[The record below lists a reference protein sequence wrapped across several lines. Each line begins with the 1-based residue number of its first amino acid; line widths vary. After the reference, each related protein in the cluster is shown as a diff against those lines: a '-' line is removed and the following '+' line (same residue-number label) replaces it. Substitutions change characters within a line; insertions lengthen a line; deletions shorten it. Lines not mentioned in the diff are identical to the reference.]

1 MYQKYT
7 HKKVLMKLI
16 LKAKSQKPKAPS
28 TNSTTT
34 ELALRAYVSVEIN
47 TTSYQK
53 RVIHIADG
61 HVQVHAS

>member
-16 LKAKSQKPKAPS
+16 LKAKSQKPPS

-53 RVIHIADG
+53 RAIHIADG